1 VTSGLRLGTPAVTT
15 RGLGEA
21 EMKLIAGWMARVLR
35 APQDEA
41 VQAAVRAEVAAVT
54 QRFPLHDLA

>member
-1 VTSGLRLGTPAVTT
+1 
-15 RGLGEA
+15 
-21 EMKLIAGWMARVLR
+21 MARVLR

-41 VQAAVRAEVAAVT
+41 VQAAVRTEVAAVT